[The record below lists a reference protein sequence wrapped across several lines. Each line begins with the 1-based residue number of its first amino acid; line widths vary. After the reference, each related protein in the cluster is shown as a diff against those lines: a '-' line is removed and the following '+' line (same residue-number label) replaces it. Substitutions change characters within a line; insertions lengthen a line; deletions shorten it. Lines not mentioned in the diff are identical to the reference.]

1 MRKTMFVRTFSIFFV
16 ALFMLSAC
24 GQFEVA
30 NEEVSKNER
39 KAEKAIST
47 IAPSSREKT
56 PLRVDNRPWYGMQA
70 VPMAN
75 GSPLPSNVNQ
85 SDSIVMTFS
94 GPVDLFTAAQ
104 MVQSVT
110 GIRVVIGNNVY
121 DDSLNDELRGRT
133 FIPSGGE
140 EVSGGRIVWSGRLES
155 LLNQMSDTFG
165 GEWSYDGSLIRFS
178 SESTKTF
185 MLHALAN
192 QMTVTGNAG
201 TGGAN
206 TNVPQLSVDGTTTL
220 EMWGEISEAVER
232 MIGEQGVASFSPTT
246 GAISVTARPEV
257 TRRVE
262 NYLRYQNAMRL
273 RRVAVSIQV
282 LSVRTADNYNF
293 GVDVSGIIK
302 AALGDS
308 ISAIGGSSGDGAA
321 FTLDKNAG
329 GTGDVTAALEA
340 DEGIQRASIV
350 HSGSLVT
357 LSDQP
362 APLQVGR
369 QIAYIERV
377 SASTGDGGSASLE
390 PGTVDVGL
398 FMTVLPRIVENDKI
412 LMRLSIAITDAQTP
426 FRFFESGDTRIEL
439 PEIETTGF
447 LQNAVVN
454 DGETLVLAGFEK
466 GQNNTQDDG
475 TPGGLWTGGDRSV
488 TRARDLVVLL
498 INAEILPEEPF
509 TVVGQ

>member
-1 MRKTMFVRTFSIFFV
+1 MLLRVLSLCMAGTF
-16 ALFMLSAC
+16 ALSAC
-24 GQFEVA
+24 GQFEIA
-30 NEEVSKNER
+30 NEEVAKNER
-39 KAEKAIST
+39 VAERAIQT
-47 IAPSSREKT
+47 IAPSSAQKT
-56 PLRVDNRPWYGMQA
+56 PLRVDSRPWYGMQA
-70 VPMAN
+70 VPMKN
-75 GSPLPSNVNQ
+75 GTPLPANVNQ
-85 SDSIVMTFS
+85 SDSIVLTFA
-94 GPVDLFTAAQ
+94 GPVDLFEATQ
-104 MVQSVT
+104 MIQSVT
-110 GIRVVIGNNVY
+110 GIRVVVGNNVY
-121 DDSLNDELRGRT
+121 EESLNDELLARQ
-133 FIPSGGE
+133 FLPSGGE
-140 EVSGGRIVWSGRLES
+140 EVSGGRLVWSGRLEN
-155 LLNQMSDTFG
+155 LLDQLSDTFG
-165 GEWSYDGSLIRFS
+165 GEWSYDGSMIRFA

-185 MLHALAN
+185 MLHALAS
-192 QMTVTGNAG
+192 QMTVTGTAG
-201 TGGAN
+201 TGGSN

-220 EMWGEISEAVER
+220 EMWGEISEAIER
-232 MIGEQGVASFSPTT
+232 MIGQQGVASFSPTT
-246 GAISVTARPEV
+246 GAITVTARPEV

-273 RRVAVSIQV
+273 RRVAISVQV
-282 LSVRTADNYNF
+282 LSVRTADNYNY
-293 GVDVSGIIK
+293 GLDVGGIIK

-308 ISAIGGSSGDGAA
+308 IDAVGGTDGDGAA
-321 FTLDKNAG
+321 FLLGKNIG
-329 GTGDVTAALEA
+329 GSGDVAAALQA

-398 FMTVLPRIVENDKI
+398 FMTVLPRIVESDKI
-412 LMRLSIAITDAQTP
+412 LMRLSVAVTDAQTP